1 MRTSKFVFLIA
12 DSRNQINPQPV
23 IRNQRIR
30 NPQSAIYRMSK
41 PVSAPETIVP
51 VEEKQKALARVFQAF
66 SYRDFRLLW
75 FGAFTSSSG
84 TWLQETALAWIML
97 QLTNDPSY
105 LGYLG
110 FLSTAL
116 ILIFMLIGGVFAD
129 RFDRCCILIT
139 SQWSQL
145 TFALTL
151 AALAFYNVPKM
162 ALVWSALT
170 LAFLTGCVQAFGGPA
185 YQSLV
190 PMLVDKKD
198 LPNAIAL
205 NSIQFQ
211 LARAVGASIG
221 SFPFRLFPDQM
232 MAAAVSFG
240 LNGLSFIVVIIA
252 LMSLSVRHIPRAPVG
267 GMRSQLREGLNFVW
281 HQEALRSLT
290 LLAFASTFL
299 GMQVMIF
306 LPAFARD
313 IFRAGAAGNFHLVAI
328 SGVGAVAGALIT
340 AGLGNVVNKGRKAL
354 LMQFGFGALIIA
366 FSFTA
371 SIMIAYAILFLAGV
385 FMMILFALIMS
396 LVQLIVSDGMRGRVM
411 SIYMVAFRGGMPLG
425 SLITGLLS
433 KGFPLPRI
441 ILIEGVLLIM
451 LAASFLFSRSEVKEH

>member
-1 MRTSKFVFLIA
+1 
-12 DSRNQINPQPV
+12 
-23 IRNQRIR
+23 
-30 NPQSAIYRMSK
+30 MSK
-41 PVSAPETIVP
+41 PAAAPETTEAI
-51 VEEKQKALARVFQAF
+51 EKKQNALARVFHAF

-84 TWLQETALAWIML
+84 TWLQETALAWILL
-97 QLTNDPSY
+97 QLTNDASY

-110 FLSTAL
+110 FLSTAP
-116 ILIFMLIGGVFAD
+116 ILIFTLIGGVFAD
-129 RFDRCCILIT
+129 RFDRRRILIT
-139 SQWSQL
+139 SQWLQL
-145 TFALTL
+145 TFAFTL
-151 AALAFYNVPKM
+151 AALAFFKVPNM
-162 ALVWSALT
+162 ILVWSALA
-170 LAFLTGCVQAFGGPA
+170 LAFMTGCVQAFGGPA
-185 YQSLV
+185 YQSLI

-232 MAAAVSFG
+232 LAASVSFG
-240 LNGLSFIVVIIA
+240 LNSLSFVVVIFA
-252 LMSLSVRHIPRAPVG
+252 LMSLSVRHIPRPPVG
-267 GMRSQLREGLNFVW
+267 GMRSQMREGLNFVW

-299 GMQVMIF
+299 GMQVMTF

-313 IFRAGAAGNFHLVAI
+313 TFQIGAEGNFRLVAV
-328 SGVGAVAGALIT
+328 SGFGAVIGALIT
-340 AGLGNVVNKGRKAL
+340 ASLGNVVNKGRKAL
-354 LMQFGFGALIIA
+354 LMQICFGVMIIA
-366 FSFTA
+366 FSLTH
-371 SIMIAYAILFLAGV
+371 SVWLAYAILFLAGI
-385 FMMILFALIMS
+385 FMMILFAMIMS
-396 LVQLIVSDGMRGRVM
+396 LVQLIVSDDMRGRVM

-441 ILIEGVLLIM
+441 ILFEGILLIT
-451 LAASFLFSRSEVKEH
+451 LAVGFLFSRSKVKEH